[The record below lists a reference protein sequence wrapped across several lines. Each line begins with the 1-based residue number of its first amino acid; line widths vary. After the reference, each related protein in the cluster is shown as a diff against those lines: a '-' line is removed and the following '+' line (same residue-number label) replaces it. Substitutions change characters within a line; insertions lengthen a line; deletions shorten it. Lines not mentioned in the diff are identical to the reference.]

1 MPTTYDEK
9 FLGTVEN
16 EFGPKP
22 LIFSSES
29 ASQLMADVMALNP
42 RLARVLKLLGI
53 VAGIVVEAE

>member
-1 MPTTYDEK
+1 MLLASERHTERR
-9 FLGTVEN
+9 G
-16 EFGPKP
+16 FGPKP